1 MHKME
6 RAGLIGAAA
15 LAGGLAAA
23 LGWMWRQKAETEKA
37 LWHVQDLRGEE
48 QRALR
53 ARCDD
58 FARELEAAR
67 HLLETTDLRISAV
80 AEETGFS
87 TTAHFRR
94 VFREQVGVSPVQ
106 YRAVHRG
113 GKN

>member
-6 RAGLIGAAA
+6 RACRIGAAA

-37 LWHVQDLRGEE
+37 LWRVQDLRGEE

-53 ARCDD
+53 AQCDD

-67 HLLETTDLRISAV
+67 HLLEQARQE
-80 AEETGFS
+80 AERWKKAAGHS
-87 TTAHFRR
+87 
-94 VFREQVGVSPVQ
+94 REMGIREVMNLLNYKGSEEGQIDVS
-106 YRAVHRG
+106 G
-113 GKN
+113 EG

>member
-67 HLLETTDLRISAV
+67 HLLEQARQE
-80 AEETGFS
+80 AERWKKS
-87 TTAHFRR
+87 RR
-94 VFREQVGVSPVQ
+94 AQPGNGHPGSDKPAEL
-106 YRAVHRG
+106 
-113 GKN
+113 